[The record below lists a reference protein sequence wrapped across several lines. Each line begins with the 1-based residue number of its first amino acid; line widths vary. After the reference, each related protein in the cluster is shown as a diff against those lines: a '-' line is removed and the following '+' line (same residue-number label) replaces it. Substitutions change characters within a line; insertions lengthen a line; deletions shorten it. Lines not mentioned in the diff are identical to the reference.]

1 MSAKQRGV
9 NDFRGSPKS
18 LFGKLLNLVKWLFG
32 RFVAIWIWLF
42 KLELKLFK
50 KYTPFL
56 FKGTVKNLLGEEI
69 YDILR
74 GAFDSTKDYNRD
86 SELSLEMNNIR
97 KDMRERRAKIIELD
111 GDESLSVSYRT
122 ARIEE
127 LEVFNA
133 RDEKRLKEL
142 EALKQS

>member
-1 MSAKQRGV
+1 M
-9 NDFRGSPKS
+9 
-18 LFGKLLNLVKWLFG
+18 
-32 RFVAIWIWLF
+32 
-42 KLELKLFK
+42 
-50 KYTPFL
+50 
-56 FKGTVKNLLGEEI
+56 
-69 YDILR
+69 R

-97 KDMRERRAKIIELD
+97 KDMRERRVKMIELD

-127 LEVFNA
+127 LEALNA
-133 RDEKRLKEL
+133 RDEQRLKEL

>member
-1 MSAKQRGV
+1 M
-9 NDFRGSPKS
+9 
-18 LFGKLLNLVKWLFG
+18 
-32 RFVAIWIWLF
+32 
-42 KLELKLFK
+42 
-50 KYTPFL
+50 
-56 FKGTVKNLLGEEI
+56 FKGTVKNLLGEEN

-97 KDMRERRAKIIELD
+97 KDMRERRVKIIELD

-122 ARIEE
+122 SRIEE
-127 LEVFNA
+127 LEALNV
-133 RDEKRLKEL
+133 RDEQRLKEL

>member
-1 MSAKQRGV
+1 M
-9 NDFRGSPKS
+9 
-18 LFGKLLNLVKWLFG
+18 
-32 RFVAIWIWLF
+32 
-42 KLELKLFK
+42 
-50 KYTPFL
+50 
-56 FKGTVKNLLGEEI
+56 FKGTVKNLLGEEN

-97 KDMRERRAKIIELD
+97 KNMRERRVKIIELD

-127 LEVFNA
+127 LEALNV
-133 RDEKRLKEL
+133 RDEQRLKEL